1 MEVSSGI
8 FIQVYD
14 ENKKNWIT
22 VCPITSIL
30 NDTDSESSSNESAV
44 LYTLAHQEALV
55 DYFKEK

>member
-14 ENKKNWIT
+14 VNKKMWIT
-22 VCPITSIL
+22 VCPVTSIL
-30 NDTDSESSSNESAV
+30 NDIDNERSTNESAV

-55 DYFKEK
+55 EYFKEK